1 MALEDISNR
10 VEEVDGEKRVYCANH
25 EDPACGGGDDKYGFA
40 PAELVVGAGWLK
52 VDDALAC
59 TAYCAAKVAGHDED
73 VALDAKSKA
82 FFDDPITEEA
92 VASMPAGPAATPLDL
107 SVVPEFQAGGE

>member
-1 MALEDISNR
+1 VEGISNR
-10 VEEVDGEKRVYCANH
+10 VEEVDGQKRVYCANH
-25 EDPACGGGDDKYGFA
+25 EDPACGNGDDKYGFA

-73 VALDAKSKA
+73 VALDAKSAA
-82 FFDDPITEEA
+82 FYDDPITEEE
-92 VASMPAGPAATPLDL
+92 VAAMSTGPGPQELDL
-107 SVVPEFQAGGE
+107 SVMSTFSLEGGEE